1 MKGHTNCRYCS
12 RRWNTTSCI
21 SQMRLFKQPCQKCST
36 ASIQL
41 RFISKQDSMSLRLPW
56 WEANEDIL
64 LFHNNAHTI
73 ENFVYI
79 LQRKT
84 LRWTR
89 YSLGLKPFL
98 LFRFQPFFKKVL
110 VSRYI
115 VDMYVSINRKQP
127 FALLVIY
134 HVLLF
139 LNV

>member
-1 MKGHTNCRYCS
+1 MISDYFRISFFLIFLSRAFTLLHCSLSETFFTDWMKGHTNCRYCS

-98 LFRFQPFFKKVL
+98 LFRFQPFF
-110 VSRYI
+110 
-115 VDMYVSINRKQP
+115 
-127 FALLVIY
+127 
-134 HVLLF
+134 
-139 LNV
+139 